1 MSWYSL
7 EKEFRDYADDIEGVN
22 IHYVWTPLGDTP
34 DWENQ
39 RVTRFMPPVQSSQI
53 TADSAPIGMRKK
65 VLKLPEQISDMKS
78 HALTDKYLLHYYFEI
93 FQDGSRYYSQL
104 YTEEVAT
111 GVGSQS
117 AFHEAGE

>member
-1 MSWYSL
+1 MSWHSL

-39 RVTRFMPPVQSSQI
+39 RVTRFMPSVQSSQ
-53 TADSAPIGMRKK
+53 TTPDPAPVGLRKK
-65 VLKLPEQISDMKS
+65 MLKLPEQIYDAQSDI
-78 HALTDKYLLHYYFEI
+78 LTDRYLLHYYFEI
-93 FQDGSRYYSQL
+93 FQDGSRHYSQL

-111 GVGSQS
+111 GVGSQR
-117 AFHEAGE
+117 AAHEVAI